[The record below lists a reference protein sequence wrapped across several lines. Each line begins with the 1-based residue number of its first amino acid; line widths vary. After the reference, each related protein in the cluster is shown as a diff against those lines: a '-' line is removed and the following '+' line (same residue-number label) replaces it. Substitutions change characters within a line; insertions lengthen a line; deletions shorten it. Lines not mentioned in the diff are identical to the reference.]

1 MQMLEELRKEEKEVL
16 IIASTMKKSKKS
28 LLNSLN

>member
-16 IIASTMKKSKKS
+16 MIASTMKKSKKI
-28 LLNSLN
+28 LDVN